1 MQILS
6 KRCNRQSRTRIYVIW
21 ISKRMKITAQDFERL
36 TTCQMEFAGND
47 GWVEQINRFD
57 EEINWKHQFIYWVD
71 TYVSA
76 LVAVQYLVDQKFDY
90 SISYDEATADWVIT
104 TDYAG
109 SWVTV

>member
-1 MQILS
+1 
-6 KRCNRQSRTRIYVIW
+6 
-21 ISKRMKITAQDFERL
+21 MKVTAQDFERL
-36 TTCQMEFAGND
+36 TSCQMEFAGND
-47 GWVEQINRFD
+47 GWVKQILRFD
-57 EEINWKHQFIYWVD
+57 EEINWKHKFIYWVD

-90 SISYDEATADWVIT
+90 SISFDVATGDWVIT

>member
-57 EEINWKHQFIYWVD
+57 EEINWKHKFIYWVD